1 MNLPYTDQVLQIC
14 PCPALGTTMAPTQLG
29 PGSAAE
35 PGDGWAV
42 CDPSQCP
49 CPNSAHLAGA
59 AEWGWLGREA
69 LLFPGGP

>member
-1 MNLPYTDQVLQIC
+1 
-14 PCPALGTTMAPTQLG
+14 MAPSQLG

-42 CDPSQCP
+42 CDPSQRP